1 MTNKLTVV
9 AEIAHAAYG
18 ASGWSGWGNC
28 PAWQG
33 GGAGNIHAATGSVIH
48 EVSAECLVG
57 ATDAAARIGEVFT
70 SDGFEIPFDA
80 DHAANAQYYIDVCR
94 DLHKSVGGT
103 MLVEQTLG
111 ISHITGEPGAMSTTD
126 YGIIPPPG
134 STEMIVADLKSGR
147 AEVFA
152 EGNGQLAIYALS
164 MLDEYSLVADIK
176 TVRMIIVQPQLAAV
190 SEWVQTVEQLEAF
203 RIKVTAA
210 ATAAQAPNP
219 APVPGESQCRYCSK
233 AATCSALT
241 AVVFEAVDAVDP
253 TDVASDDLGDA
264 MARVEMIEGWI
275 KSIRAET
282 ERRLLDGRTV
292 PGYKLVQGK
301 RGNRAWSSKD
311 DAEKM
316 LKAMRI
322 KHDLMYDYSVISPT
336 SADKLAKSGAIGPSQ
351 WTKVQTLITQSD
363 GKPSVAP
370 VSDKREALVLDAITF
385 EGVTN
390 DT

>member
-1 MTNKLTVV
+1 MSTSPTAV

-28 PAWQG
+28 PAWRG

-48 EVSAECLVG
+48 EVSAECLIG
-57 ATDAAARIGEVFT
+57 GTDAAKRIGEVFT
-70 SDGFEIPFDA
+70 SDGFEIPFTG
-80 DHAANAQYYIDVCR
+80 DHSANAQFYIDACR

-126 YGIIPPPG
+126 FGIIPPPG

-147 AEVFA
+147 GEVLA
-152 EGNGQLAIYALS
+152 DNNGQLAIYALS

-176 TVRMIIVQPQLAAV
+176 SVRMMIIQPQLDAIT
-190 SEWVQTVEQLEAF
+190 EWVQTVEQLEAF
-203 RIKVTAA
+203 RVKVVAA
-210 ATAAQAPNP
+210 ATAAQAPDP
-219 APVPGESQCRYCSK
+219 TPVPGESQCRYCVK
-233 AATCSALT
+233 AATCSALSR
-241 AVVFEAVDAVDP
+241 VVFDAVDGVDP
-253 TDVASDDLGDA
+253 DDVPSDDLGDA

-292 PGYKLVQGK
+292 RGYKLVQGK

-336 SADKLAKSGAIGPSQ
+336 GADKLAKSGAIGPAQ
-351 WTKVQTLITQSD
+351 WTKVQALITQAD

-370 VSDKREALVLDAITF
+370 VSDKRDALVLDAITF
-385 EGVTN
+385 AEVTN